1 MKFIITESRLE
12 ETITNYLDGLFN
24 VDNIYSTY
32 PYEYDDETGEEG
44 DDETRIEF
52 YIGDYENDDTCFR
65 YYDCGYFK
73 PGSYASEL
81 CPSINV
87 EYQYETILNG
97 YFGDK
102 WQEPFRKWFIKNF
115 DLPLKTVDN

>member
-1 MKFIITESRLE
+1 MKYIISESRLD

-73 PGSYASEL
+73 PGSYASKL

>member
-1 MKFIITESRLE
+1 M
-12 ETITNYLDGLFN
+12 DGLFN

-65 YYDCGYFK
+65 YYDCDYFK